1 MSKKEDTM
9 NEQTA
14 PKTRY
19 DRKME
24 ARKKAAAKD
33 KRDTLILKTICIIII
48 GAIIGTIGYFSIK
61 KVLEVQA
68 AINDPYVAV
77 GEHQLTQLEY
87 DYYFN
92 STVNNYINSYSYY
105 LNYIGLD
112 VTQPFEEQQ
121 YSEDMTWQ
129 EFFEQMTL
137 DQIKQELALL
147 DDAKANNF
155 EYDATEEYN
164 EFVTTAKTTARES
177 QMTTGRY
184 YKSIFGDYAT
194 ANNIKPFMENS
205 FIAGAYHEKLI
216 EDNTPSEDEATDYYE
231 EHKNDYDKATFYSF
245 MFDPADY
252 DADADLKTMAEE
264 MLSRVEDGEDFETLC
279 IEYAANADKELYEE
293 EDNEF
298 SLTADMTCSYANA
311 DYTSWICDE
320 ARKKGDTTLVEDS
333 ESGMY
338 YVLKFVKRTY
348 DETCLETIS
357 STLATDAVTEYL
369 TGLTENNY
377 DYQDIKGEI
386 SYLSETENNAS
397 EDTTSDSSNADS
409 LLDTSVI
416 E

>member
-194 ANNIKPFMENS
+194 ANNIKPFM
-205 FIAGAYHEKLI
+205 
-216 EDNTPSEDEATDYYE
+216 
-231 EHKNDYDKATFYSF
+231 
-245 MFDPADY
+245 
-252 DADADLKTMAEE
+252 
-264 MLSRVEDGEDFETLC
+264 
-279 IEYAANADKELYEE
+279 
-293 EDNEF
+293 
-298 SLTADMTCSYANA
+298 
-311 DYTSWICDE
+311 
-320 ARKKGDTTLVEDS
+320 
-333 ESGMY
+333 
-338 YVLKFVKRTY
+338 
-348 DETCLETIS
+348 
-357 STLATDAVTEYL
+357 
-369 TGLTENNY
+369 
-377 DYQDIKGEI
+377 
-386 SYLSETENNAS
+386 
-397 EDTTSDSSNADS
+397 
-409 LLDTSVI
+409 
-416 E
+416 